1 MPFKKPKRAVDRVFL
16 HCSASDREDHD
27 DVKVMR
33 KWHVEDKGWDDVGYH
48 FFIRRDGTVQPGRDL
63 EKTPAAQRGHNTG
76 TIAICL
82 HGLAV
87 EKFSKAQFKSVIAL
101 CQEIDKACEGQV
113 SFHGHCEVS
122 SKTCPVFPYRKVLGL
137 DAHGSMDFAATLS
150 PDLALPADRDRP
162 TLRLMDRGPAV
173 LELQHLL
180 SAQGFELEEDRI
192 FGQVTL
198 AAVRKFQ
205 DKKKLVA
212 DGIVGPKTWEAL
224 LA

>member
-1 MPFKKPKRAVDRVFL
+1 
-16 HCSASDREDHD
+16 
-27 DVKVMR
+27 
-33 KWHVEDKGWDDVGYH
+33 
-48 FFIRRDGTVQPGRDL
+48 
-63 EKTPAAQRGHNTG
+63 
-76 TIAICL
+76 
-82 HGLAV
+82 
-87 EKFSKAQFKSVIAL
+87 
-101 CQEIDKACEGQV
+101 
-113 SFHGHCEVS
+113 
-122 SKTCPVFPYRKVLGL
+122 
-137 DAHGSMDFAATLS
+137 
-150 PDLALPADRDRP
+150 LPADRDRP

-198 AAVRKFQ
+198 AVVRRFQ